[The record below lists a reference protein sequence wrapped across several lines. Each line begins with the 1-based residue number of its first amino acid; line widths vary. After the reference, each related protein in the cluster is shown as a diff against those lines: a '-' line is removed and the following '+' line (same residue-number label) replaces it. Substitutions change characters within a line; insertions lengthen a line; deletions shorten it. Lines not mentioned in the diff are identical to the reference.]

1 MTQGFGVYSCWSYP
15 GVNMRTT
22 KVIGLGIFFSFVGFV
37 MLLVISI
44 MRRGLGVGVGVEP
57 SHATG
62 LSALSAAGFVVGM
75 GFARGL
81 CPPVGVCL
89 IVHSVPRRQ
98 LNVSRNLYLY
108 PFV

>member
-1 MTQGFGVYSCWSYP
+1 
-15 GVNMRTT
+15 MRTT

-62 LSALSAAGFVVGM
+62 LSALLGGIIEALFSPITLLVILVGFGAAFWLG
-75 GFARGL
+75 
-81 CPPVGVCL
+81 
-89 IVHSVPRRQ
+89 RR
-98 LNVSRNLYLY
+98 
-108 PFV
+108 PA